1 MARAIDMAYSPAD
14 ARTSRSPQPSDPS
27 VDPGDPA
34 IDVRVGCE
42 FQFESFAEAPSV
54 FQVQPH
60 PAASISLHRE
70 AWTTSPTLVG
80 REYLDSFQNR
90 CRRMEIPQGSL
101 MVRYEAAVAVPAVP
115 DAARPDAT
123 QTPVD
128 ALPSGCLQFTLP
140 SRYCLSDVL
149 SGAAWDLFDDIQPG
163 WAQVQAVCDWVHTH
177 VAYTLGSSTPLTDA
191 TDVYMSRQGVCR
203 DFAHL
208 AISFC
213 RALNYPARYAY
224 GYLPLVDGSL
234 PKEGMD
240 FAAWMEVFVGGDW
253 YTFDPRN
260 NARRTGRVLIGRG
273 RDALDVAMVT
283 SAGAPWLA
291 SMRVWAEAV

>member
-1 MARAIDMAYSPAD
+1 ML
-14 ARTSRSPQPSDPS
+14 
-27 VDPGDPA
+27 
-34 IDVRVGCE
+34 VGCE
-42 FQFESFAEAPSV
+42 FKFESAVAAPSV

-60 PAASISLHRE
+60 PNAGISLQRE
-70 AWTTSPTLVG
+70 VWMTSPSLVG
-80 REYLDSFQNR
+80 REYLDAFQNR
-90 CRRMEIPQGSL
+90 CQRLEIPEGSL
-101 MVRYEAAVAVPAVP
+101 TVRYEAAVAVPAVP
-115 DAARPDAT
+115 DPSQPDAT
-123 QTPVD
+123 QTPVG
-128 ALPSGCLQFTLP
+128 ALPSSCLQFTLP

-149 SGAAWDLFDDIQPG
+149 SGAAWDLFEDIEPG
-163 WAQVQAVCDWVHTH
+163 WTQVQAVCDWVHEH
-177 VAYTLGSSTPLTDA
+177 VAYTMGSSTPLTDA

-224 GYLPLVDGSL
+224 GYLPLVDGPL
-234 PKEGMD
+234 PEEGMD

-291 SMRVWAEAV
+291 SMAVWTEVFG